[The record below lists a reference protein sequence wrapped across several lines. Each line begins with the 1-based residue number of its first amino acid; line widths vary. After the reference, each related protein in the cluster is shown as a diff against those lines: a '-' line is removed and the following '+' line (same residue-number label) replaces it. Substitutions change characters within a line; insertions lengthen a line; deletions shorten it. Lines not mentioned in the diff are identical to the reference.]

1 MRNTIFNE
9 QIQSMNF
16 SDDYFD
22 KTLWGKPKSIRQVLE
37 EHQLI
42 KSGLIGYCYNNESKD
57 TECYMW
63 HILKN

>member
-42 KSGLIGYCYNNESKD
+42 KSGLIGYCYNNE
-57 TECYMW
+57 
-63 HILKN
+63 